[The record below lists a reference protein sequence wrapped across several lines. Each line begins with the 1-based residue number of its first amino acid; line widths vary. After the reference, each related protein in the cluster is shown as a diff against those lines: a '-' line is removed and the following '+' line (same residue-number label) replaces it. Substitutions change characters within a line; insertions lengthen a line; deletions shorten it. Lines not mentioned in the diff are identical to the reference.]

1 MPHTIASER
10 LELVL
15 LTADCVEA
23 VLAGERKRAE
33 AIAGLRLRAE
43 WPDDNDEHFLRLRLK
58 QMREDPATEPW
69 FARAMVAPATR
80 EMIGHIGFHGPPNEP
95 ESQGDGVWLELGY
108 TVFPE
113 HRRQGYAIEA
123 AEALMTY
130 ARAEH
135 GIKRFVLSISPE
147 NAPSLAMAEK
157 MGFSRCGEQTD
168 ETEGLEWVFEKF
180 ID

>member
-1 MPHTIASER
+1 MPHTIQSAR

-15 LTADCVEA
+15 LTADCVDA
-23 VLAGERKRAE
+23 VLAGEPERAV
-33 AIAGLRLRAE
+33 AIAGFRLREE
-43 WPDDNDEHFLRLRLK
+43 WPDEHDEHFLRLRLK
-58 QMREDPATEPW
+58 QMREDPTTEPW
-69 FARAMVAPATR
+69 FARAMVLPPTR

-95 ESQGDGVWLELGY
+95 ESQGDGSWLELGY

-113 HRRQGYAIEA
+113 HRRRGYAVEA
-123 AEALMTY
+123 TEALMTY

-157 MGFSRCGEQTD
+157 MGFVRCGEQMD
-168 ETEGLEWVFEKF
+168 EIDGLEWVFEKF
-180 ID
+180 VD